1 MIHRRRMLLG
11 LMVTAVAP
19 VAVFNACK
27 NNDSKPPPPAPR
39 EIGFAADMTALL
51 IAIGP
56 WPPDD
61 MARTSFI
68 ERYVASHGAQFQ
80 DRGAVLNTLVT
91 KLSSSEQQLSEIQLN
106 VLTEPER
113 MLLTAVVKDVHSI
126 AELRWYLVGIGAPG
140 SCLGPA

>member
-1 MIHRRRMLLG
+1 
-11 LMVTAVAP
+11 
-19 VAVFNACK
+19 
-27 NNDSKPPPPAPR
+27 
-39 EIGFAADMTALL
+39 
-51 IAIGP
+51 
-56 WPPDD
+56 